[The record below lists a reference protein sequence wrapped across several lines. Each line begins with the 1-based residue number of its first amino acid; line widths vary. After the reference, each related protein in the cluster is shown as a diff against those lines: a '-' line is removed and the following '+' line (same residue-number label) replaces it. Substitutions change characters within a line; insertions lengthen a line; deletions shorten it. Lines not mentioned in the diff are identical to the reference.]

1 MSESSTTTESTG
13 ASILIVDDDPTM
25 RRMLTEILTGAG
37 YKVVAAADAPEALRL
52 AYGTGCDLIVL
63 DLEMPEF
70 NGIALCRLLRAQ
82 HSTRQLPILALSG
95 NSDEETKIEA
105 FQAGVD
111 DYIVKPSTPRELL
124 SRIRVHLENASLTQT
139 LVGSNR
145 ELLFLADLGRNL
157 LRALEPEQV
166 VKTVAAAAYDGT
178 NAVLCAVA
186 INLGRPDE
194 TACVFVREGSAEG
207 LAQLYLPRLHKWARD
222 DEGEGPKIINEAEKF
237 LLRDEEH
244 KIEYVAPLRFGR
256 RTQGALIVGFDRD
269 ADCSETVRRLVDA
282 AAQQTA
288 LAAHIS
294 SLYESAR
301 EASISFA
308 KEEQRR
314 FMEAIIDT
322 LPISLYAVNR
332 DFRIVAWNRNREIG
346 GQGIPRDDAIGRNI
360 FEVLTRQPREMLE
373 MEFFRAFATGSIER
387 IEQETVDEH
396 GNTQHWL
403 ISKIP
408 MRDSDSD
415 SGTITHVITV
425 GENITARVKANRA
438 IARAERLASVG
449 RLAAGVVHEINNP
462 LATISACAEALE
474 SRAIEGAFGESPEL
488 DDLREYLALIR
499 SEAFRCKS
507 ITNGLLDFSRQR
519 ASLPAK
525 VDLNEVL
532 RSAARLLSHQRRNE
546 QVDVIVEST
555 DEPVIVGGD
564 EGQLQQAVI
573 VLSTNALDAMPEGGR
588 LTLRAGVQDSQVV
601 IEVTDTGSGIPPEN
615 LAKIFD
621 PFFTTKEL
629 GQGTGLGLAVCYGI
643 VTEHGGRLD
652 VNSTVGSGTT
662 FTIYLPLHE

>member
-1 MSESSTTTESTG
+1 MSEILG
-13 ASILIVDDDPTM
+13 ASDNGGATILVVDDDAKL
-25 RRMLTEILTGAG
+25 RRNLAELLSGDG
-37 YKVVAAADAPEALRL
+37 YLVVTAADTPEALRV
-52 AYGTGCDLIVL
+52 AYGGGCDLVVL

-70 NGIALCRLLRAQ
+70 SGMALCRLLRAQ
-82 HSTRQLPILALSG
+82 DTTRHLPILALSA
-95 NSDEETKIEA
+95 NNEEDSKVEA

-124 SRIRVHLENASLTQT
+124 SRVKVHLENAELTRT
-139 LVGSNR
+139 LLGSNR

-157 LRALEPEQV
+157 LRALEPDQV
-166 VKTVAAAAYDGT
+166 VRTVAAATYDGT
-178 NAVLCAVA
+178 NSVLCAVA
-186 INLGRPDE
+186 INLGRSDE
-194 TACVFVREGSAEG
+194 TACVFDREGSAEG
-207 LAQLYLPRLHKWARD
+207 PALLELSRLRAWARS
-222 DEGEGPKIINEAEKF
+222 DEGATSTIVNEAGNF
-237 LLRDEEH
+237 VLHDDRH
-244 KIEYVAPLRFGR
+244 VIEYIAPLRFGR

-269 ADCSETVRRLVDA
+269 ADCSDTVRRLVDA

-288 LAAHIS
+288 LAAHVS
-294 SLYESAR
+294 SLYDAAR
-301 EASISFA
+301 DASISFA

-322 LPISLYAVNR
+322 LPISLYAVDR
-332 DFRIVAWNRNREIG
+332 EYRIVAWNRNREVG

-360 FEVLTRQPREMLE
+360 FEVLTRQPKDMLE
-373 MEFFRAFATGSIER
+373 MEFARAFATGQIER
-387 IEQETVDEH
+387 IEQETIDEG

-408 MRDSDSD
+408 MRDSET
-415 SGTITHVITV
+415 GEVNHVITV

-438 IARAERLASVG
+438 IARAERLSSVG

-474 SRAIEGAFGESPEL
+474 SRVNEGAFADSPDL
-488 DDLREYLALIR
+488 DDLREYLGLIR

-507 ITNGLLDFSRQR
+507 ITNGLLDFSRNR
-519 ASLPAK
+519 AALPGQ

-532 RSAARLLSHQRRNE
+532 RSAAKLVSHQRRNE
-546 QVDVIVEST
+546 QVEVVVEPSP
-555 DEPVIVGGD
+555 EAPVVNGD

-573 VLSTNALDAMPEGGR
+573 ALSTNALDAMPDGGR
-588 LTLRAGVQDSQVV
+588 LTLRAGAHEGQVTV
-601 IEVTDTGSGIPPEN
+601 EVVDTGAGIPPEN

-643 VTEHGGRLD
+643 VSEHGGRLD
-652 VNSTVGSGTT
+652 VRSTIGSGTT
-662 FTIYLPLHE
+662 FTIYLPAHS